1 MTQSRVG
8 DRPPPLGEHVFS
20 LCGGGGF
27 FLHMCGIFT
36 LFMRD
41 LFHHVECFFSLWWA
55 FFGLHPPPPTKFLRA
70 PMGDSKTDNH
80 KDDEKHINVVI
91 IVLHSYGGNLLVC
104 YSSIS

>member
-8 DRPPPLGEHVFS
+8 DRPPPPGR
-20 LCGGGGF
+20 
-27 FLHMCGIFT
+27 T
-36 LFMRD
+36 
-41 LFHHVECFFSLWWA
+41 CFFSMWGRGLFSPYVWHFYPLYEGPFSPCGMLFLLVVGLFWA
-55 FFGLHPPPPTKFLRA
+55 APPPPTKFLRA